1 MKRVISV
8 LATCVFMLMA
18 IVSWAQPS
26 KKADEQFDKAAYYE
40 ATKLYI
46 KAEPVTK
53 GLDEKARI
61 FYRLGECYR
70 LVADPQQSLQW
81 YEKAIVAQYYKI
93 DPEVYY
99 GYGMSLLEL
108 GRWDDAVTQFNKY
121 SAKGGDKSKAAL
133 GIKSAQDASSKK
145 ATKTRITVS
154 NVVEL
159 NSEFFDYGLVFSGPN
174 QIVLSSAR
182 PSSAGSYKDPITGES
197 FMDLFTAEQDKKGK
211 WSVPVP
217 LPGGVNTMGNEGA
230 ACFNKDYSDI
240 LYTSC
245 RYESSK
251 AYFACDIARATRQ
264 ADGKFTG
271 VTNLNV
277 IDRNSDDST
286 VVGQPFLTQDGK
298 YLLFASNLAG
308 GKGGKDIWYIKY
320 DRNSSEWSK
329 PTNLEVVNSKGDDMF
344 PVIGPDGTLYF
355 SSNGWGGLGGLD
367 VLKCA
372 KLGEMT
378 FDKPV
383 VVDYP
388 LNTSSNDFALVI
400 DPKKEGDKT
409 FSGYIT
415 SDRPGGKGKD
425 DIYRFVEAGLDFTL
439 TGTVYDKDTGAPLA
453 GAEINLVGSS
463 NSGDPVNLKV
473 TTDANGG
480 FNFDK
485 TQIVSNYTYTLDVQ
499 KEKYIG
505 TADRLSTVGLNAST
519 NFAREYFIIPIPD
532 PTSRQGGIEMPE
544 VRYDY
549 AKSSLQVNAEVNSK
563 DSLNYLFDIM
573 KNNPKLVV
581 QLEAH
586 TDARGADK
594 DNQTL
599 SQARAQACV
608 DYLVKEK
615 GIDPKRIVAVGK
627 GETEPRILRRDMTGF
642 KKGEELTEPF
652 INKLASKDQQEA
664 AHQLNRRTVFRVLS
678 NDYVPSK

>member
-1 MKRVISV
+1 MKRVISFV
-8 LATCVFMLMA
+8 ATTVFMLMT
-18 IVSWAQPS
+18 IVTWAQPT
-26 KKADEQFDKAAYYE
+26 KKADEQFEKAAYYE

-46 KAEPVTK
+46 KAEPVAK
-53 GLDEKARI
+53 SLDEKARI

-81 YEKAIVAQYYKI
+81 YEKSIVAQYYKI
-93 DPEVYY
+93 EPEVYY

-121 SAKGGDKSKAAL
+121 SAKGGDKAKAAL
-133 GIKSAQDASSKK
+133 AIKSAQDAASKK

-174 QIVLSSAR
+174 EVVLSSAR

-197 FMDLFTAEQDKKGK
+197 FMDLFTAKMDQKGK
-211 WSVPVP
+211 FGVPVP
-217 LPGGVNTMGNEGA
+217 LPGVVNTMGNEGA

-245 RYESSK
+245 SYTSSK
-251 AYFACDIARATRQ
+251 IYSACDIARATRN
-264 ADGKFTG
+264 ADGKFLE
-271 VTNLNV
+271 VTNLNI
-277 IDRNSDDST
+277 IDRNADDST
-286 VVGQPFLTQDGK
+286 VVGQPFLTSDGK
-298 YLLFASNLAG
+298 YLLFASNMAG

-320 DRNSSEWSK
+320 ERNSSSWSK
-329 PTNLEVVNSKGDDMF
+329 PVNLSVVNSKGDDMF

-367 VLKCA
+367 VFKA
-372 KLGEMT
+372 SKNGDMSY
-378 FDKPV
+378 DAPV
-383 VVDYP
+383 GVDYP
-388 LNTSSNDFALVI
+388 LNSSSNDFALVI

-425 DIYRFVEAGLDFTL
+425 DIYRFVEAGLDFSL
-439 TGTVYDKDTGAPLA
+439 VGTVYDKDSGAPVS
-453 GAEINLVGSS
+453 GAEITLVGSS

-473 TTDANGG
+473 TTDAEGG
-480 FNFDK
+480 FSFDK
-485 TQIVSNYTYTLDVQ
+485 TKIASNYTYTLDVQ
-499 KEKYIG
+499 KDKYIG
-505 TADRLSTVGLNAST
+505 TADRLSTVGLSAST

-627 GETEPRILRRDMTGF
+627 GETEPRILKRDMSGF
-642 KKGEELTEPF
+642 KKGEELTEAY
-652 INKLASKDQQEA
+652 INKLAGKEQQEA
-664 AHQLNRRTVFRVLS
+664 AHQLNRRTVFRVLR
-678 NDYVPSK
+678 NDYVPAK

>member
-1 MKRVISV
+1 
-8 LATCVFMLMA
+8 MLLA
-18 IVSWAQPS
+18 IVSWAQPT
-26 KKADEQFDKAAYYE
+26 KKADEQFDKGAYYE
-40 ATKLYI
+40 ASKLYTD
-46 KAEPVTK
+46 AEPKVK
-53 GLDEKARI
+53 DLDEKARVY
-61 FYRLGECYR
+61 YRLGECYR
-70 LVADPQQSLQW
+70 LVASPQKSLQW
-81 YEKAIVAQYYKI
+81 YEKAIVAQYYKL
-93 DPEVYY
+93 DAEVYY

-133 GIKSAQDASSKK
+133 AVKSAQDAASKK
-145 ATKTRITVS
+145 SSKTRITVT

-159 NSEFFDYGLVFSGPN
+159 NSEFMDFGMIFGGPS
-174 QIVLSSAR
+174 QVVLSSTR

-197 FMDLFTAEQDKKGK
+197 FMDLFTAEMDKKGK
-211 WSVPVP
+211 FSVPVP
-217 LPGGVNTMGNEGA
+217 LPGVVNTMGNEGA

-240 LYTSC
+240 LYTYC
-245 RYESSK
+245 RYDNAK
-251 AYFACDIARATRQ
+251 TYFACDIARATRN
-264 ADGKFTG
+264 ADGKFIDFK
-271 VTNLNV
+271 NLNV
-277 IDRNSDDST
+277 IDRNADDST
-286 VVGQPFLTQDGK
+286 VVGQPFLTPDGK
-298 YLLFASNLAG
+298 YLLFASNLVG

-320 DRNSSEWSK
+320 DRNSTEWSR
-329 PTNLEVVNSKGDDMF
+329 PVNLEAVNTKGDDMF

-372 KLGEMT
+372 KLGEMS

-383 VVDYP
+383 IVEYP
-388 LNTSSNDFALVI
+388 LNSSSNDFALII

-409 FSGYIT
+409 FSGYLT

-425 DIYRFVEAGLDFTL
+425 DIYRFVEAGLDFSL
-439 TGTVYDKDTGAPLA
+439 VGTVYDKDSGSPVS
-453 GAEINLVGSS
+453 GVEIALMGSS

-480 FNFDK
+480 FSFDK
-485 TQIVSNYTYTLDVQ
+485 TQILMNYTYTLDVQ

-532 PTSRQGGIEMPE
+532 PTSSQGGIEMPE
-544 VRYDY
+544 VRYDLG
-549 AKSSLQVNAEVNSK
+549 KSSLQMNAQVNSK

-581 QLEAH
+581 QLESH
-586 TDARGADK
+586 TDSRDTDK
-594 DNQTL
+594 NNQVL

-615 GIDPKRIVAVGK
+615 GIDPKRIVALGK
-627 GETEPRILRRDMTGF
+627 GESEPRTLKRDMGGL
-642 KKGEELTEPF
+642 KKGDQLTEAF
-652 INKLASKDQQEA
+652 ITKLPTKDQQEA

-678 NDYVPSK
+678 NDYVPSGK